1 MKRLFLAV
9 ISLASAMLCIVF
21 GSSVVSAAETDSL
34 EYVIQ
39 KGSIYY
45 ESASAFGNGRRGVVC
60 EDNPYTVNP
69 CYAGINGYAYLDEK
83 GRVLLS
89 EYDESTTDIDIP
101 PAPEGTFKLYK
112 HFRTANYRN
121 GWVDS
126 NCVMKVSKKTEEP
139 LTEEPLEFS
148 EDTPV
153 EPEKVVDKI
162 SQDVKKDM
170 HTCIVI
176 DYSGSMS
183 DNQREVVDLLG
194 TIEFNAN
201 TTIIVFADTF
211 EIVTHEEL
219 KNEQFDVGGATHM
232 YQAINEAIRIGTEQL
247 IIISDLQTYD
257 DVELMESSDKL
268 RKVTIYDPDEDEF
281 DLSTIDELKEKL
293 GYFSRIIIK

>member
-9 ISLASAMLCIVF
+9 ISLASAMICIVF
-21 GSSVVSAAETDSL
+21 GASRVSAAETDAL

-39 KGSIYY
+39 KGAVYH
-45 ESASAFGNGRRGVVC
+45 ESAFGFGTGRRGVVC

-69 CYAGINGYAYLDEK
+69 CYAGINGYAYLDAEGK
-83 GRVLLS
+83 VLLS

-126 NCVMKVSKKTEEP
+126 NCVMKVTEKK
-139 LTEEPLEFS
+139 EEPLEFS

-170 HTCIVI
+170 KTCIVI
-176 DYSGSMS
+176 DYSGSMA

-232 YQAINEAIRIGTEQL
+232 YQAINEAIKIGTEQL

>member
-21 GSSVVSAAETDSL
+21 GSSVVSAVETDSL

-45 ESASAFGNGRRGVVC
+45 ESASAFGTGRRGVVC

-126 NCVMKVSKKTEEP
+126 NCVMKVPEKTEE
-139 LTEEPLEFS
+139 TLEFS

-170 HTCIVI
+170 KTCIVI
-176 DYSGSMS
+176 DYSGSMA
-183 DNQREVVDLLG
+183 DNQREVVNLLG
-194 TIEFNAN
+194 SIQFNDN

-219 KNEQFDVGGATHM
+219 TNEDFYVGSATHM
-232 YQAINEAIRIGTEQL
+232 YQAINGALELGTEQL
-247 IIISDLQTYD
+247 IIISDLQTYAD
-257 DVELMESSDKL
+257 EKLMAPSDTI

-281 DLSTIDELKEKL
+281 DSYVLDELKEKL
-293 GYFSRIIIK
+293 GDLTRIIIK

>member
-45 ESASAFGNGRRGVVC
+45 ESASAFGTGRRGVVC

-69 CYAGINGYAYLDEK
+69 CYVGINGYAYLDEK

-126 NCVMKVSKKTEEP
+126 NCVMKVPEKTEE
-139 LTEEPLEFS
+139 TLEFS

-170 HTCIVI
+170 KTCIVI
-176 DYSGSMS
+176 DYSGSMA
-183 DNQREVVDLLG
+183 DNQREVVNLLG
-194 TIEFNAN
+194 SIQFNDN

-219 KNEQFDVGGATHM
+219 TNEDFYVGSATHM
-232 YQAINEAIRIGTEQL
+232 YQAINGALELGTEQL
-247 IIISDLQTYD
+247 IIISDLQTYAD
-257 DVELMESSDKL
+257 EKLMAPSDTI

-281 DLSTIDELKEKL
+281 DSYVLDELKEKL
-293 GYFSRIIIK
+293 GDLTRIIIK

>member
-45 ESASAFGNGRRGVVC
+45 ESASAFGTGRRGVVC

-126 NCVMKVSKKTEEP
+126 NCVMKVPEKTEE
-139 LTEEPLEFS
+139 TLEFS

-170 HTCIVI
+170 KTCIVI
-176 DYSGSMS
+176 DYSGSMA
-183 DNQREVVDLLG
+183 DNQREVVNLLG
-194 TIEFNAN
+194 SIQFNDN

-219 KNEQFDVGGATHM
+219 TNEDFYVGGATHM
-232 YQAINEAIRIGTEQL
+232 YQAINGALELGTEQL
-247 IIISDLQTYD
+247 IIISDLQTYAD
-257 DVELMESSDKL
+257 EKLMAASDTI

-281 DLSTIDELKEKL
+281 DSYVLDELKEKL
-293 GYFSRIIIK
+293 GNLTRIIIK

>member
-45 ESASAFGNGRRGVVC
+45 ESASAFGTGRRGVVC

-126 NCVMKVSKKTEEP
+126 NCVMKVPEKTEE
-139 LTEEPLEFS
+139 TLEFS

-170 HTCIVI
+170 KTCIVI
-176 DYSGSMS
+176 DYSGSMA
-183 DNQREVVDLLG
+183 DNQREVVNLLG
-194 TIEFNAN
+194 SIQFNDN

-219 KNEQFDVGGATHM
+219 TNEDFYVGSATHM
-232 YQAINEAIRIGTEQL
+232 YQAINGALELGTEQL
-247 IIISDLQTYD
+247 IIISDLQTYAD
-257 DVELMESSDKL
+257 EKLMAPSDTI

-281 DLSTIDELKEKL
+281 DSYVLDELKEKL
-293 GYFSRIIIK
+293 GDLTRIIIK

>member
-45 ESASAFGNGRRGVVC
+45 ESASAFGTGRRGVVC

-83 GRVLLS
+83 GRVLVS

-126 NCVMKVSKKTEEP
+126 NCVMKVPEKTEE
-139 LTEEPLEFS
+139 TLEFS

-170 HTCIVI
+170 KTCIVI
-176 DYSGSMS
+176 DYSGSMA
-183 DNQREVVDLLG
+183 DNQREVVNLLG
-194 TIEFNAN
+194 SIQFNDN

-219 KNEQFDVGGATHM
+219 TNEDFYVGSATHM
-232 YQAINEAIRIGTEQL
+232 YQAINGALELGTEQL
-247 IIISDLQTYD
+247 IIISDLQTYAD
-257 DVELMESSDKL
+257 EKLMAPSDTI

-281 DLSTIDELKEKL
+281 DSYVLDELKEKL
-293 GYFSRIIIK
+293 GDLTRIIIK

>member
-9 ISLASAMLCIVF
+9 ISLASAMICIVF
-21 GSSVVSAAETDSL
+21 GASRVSAAETDTL

-39 KGSIYY
+39 KGAVYY
-45 ESASAFGNGRRGVVC
+45 ESAFGFGTGRRGVVC

-69 CYAGINGYAYLDEK
+69 CYAGINGYAYLDAEGK
-83 GRVLLS
+83 VLLS
-89 EYDESTTDIDIP
+89 EYDESTTDINIP
-101 PAPEGTFKLYK
+101 PAPYGTVKLYK

-126 NCVMKVSKKTEEP
+126 NCVIKVSQKRED
-139 LTEEPLEFS
+139 PLEFS
-148 EDTPV
+148 EDSPV

-162 SQDVKKDM
+162 SQDVKKNM
-170 HTCIVI
+170 KTCIVI
-176 DYSGSMS
+176 DYSGSMA

-232 YQAINEAIRIGTEQL
+232 YQAINEAIKIGTEQL

-257 DVELMESSDKL
+257 DVELMKPSDKL
-268 RKVTIYDPDEDEF
+268 KKVTIYDPDEDEF
-281 DLSTIDELKEKL
+281 DLFTINELKEKIGHL
-293 GYFSRIIIK
+293 SRIIIK

>member
-21 GSSVVSAAETDSL
+21 GSSVVVSAAETDSL

-45 ESASAFGNGRRGVVC
+45 ESASAFGTGRRGVVC

-126 NCVMKVSKKTEEP
+126 NCVMKVPEKTEE
-139 LTEEPLEFS
+139 TLEFS

-170 HTCIVI
+170 KTCIVI
-176 DYSGSMS
+176 DYSGSMA
-183 DNQREVVDLLG
+183 DNQREVVNLLG
-194 TIEFNAN
+194 SIQFNDN

-219 KNEQFDVGGATHM
+219 TNEDFYVGSATHM
-232 YQAINEAIRIGTEQL
+232 YQAINGALELGTEQL
-247 IIISDLQTYD
+247 IIISDLQTYAD
-257 DVELMESSDKL
+257 EKLMAPSDTI

-281 DLSTIDELKEKL
+281 DSYVLDELKEKL
-293 GYFSRIIIK
+293 GDLTRIIIK